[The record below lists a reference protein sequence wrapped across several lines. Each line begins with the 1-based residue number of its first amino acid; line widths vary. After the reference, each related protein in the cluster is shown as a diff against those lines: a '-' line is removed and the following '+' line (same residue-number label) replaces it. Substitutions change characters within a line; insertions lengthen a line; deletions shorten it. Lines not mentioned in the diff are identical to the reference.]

1 MKFLCI
7 GDVIGRTG
15 RNALKRFLPEVKEKH
30 QPDFIVLN
38 GENAAGG
45 FGLTKKV
52 YDELLSMGIDVITSG
67 NHIFDKKEITQFI
80 DQEEKLLRPANY
92 PPQALGR
99 GYGIYEKNGKKI
111 AVINLM
117 GRVFMGIPLDCPFR
131 KFDEIYEKIKEEV
144 DYIIVDFHAEATSE
158 KTAFGYYVDGRAD
171 IVFGTHS
178 HVATADDMI
187 LPKGTAYITDVGLT
201 GPKYSVIGMKIEEPI
216 QKFITGMPVKY
227 DVAKGPLI
235 FQAIF
240 VKKTE
245 EKTEIIRLKLEEE

>member
-1 MKFLCI
+1 MRFLCI

-15 RNALKRFLPEVKEKH
+15 RNSLKEFLPTVVKEEKV
-30 QPDFIVLN
+30 DFVIAN

-52 YDELLSMGIDVITSG
+52 FNELVELGIDVITSG
-67 NHIFDKKEITQFI
+67 NHIFDKKEIVQFI
-80 DQEEKLLRPANY
+80 DEEEKLLRPANY

-99 GYGIYEKNGKKI
+99 GYGIYTKNGKKI

-117 GRVFMGIPLDCPFR
+117 GRAFMGIPLDCPFR
-131 KFDEIYEKIKEEV
+131 KFDEIYEKIHEAV
-144 DYIIVDFHAEATSE
+144 DFIIVDFHGEATSE
-158 KTAFGYYVDGRAD
+158 KAAFGFYVDGRAD

-178 HVATADDMI
+178 HVATADEII

-216 QKFITGMPVKY
+216 KKFLTGMPVKY
-227 DVAKGPLI
+227 EVAKGELL
-235 FQAIF
+235 FQAFF
-240 VKKTE
+240 V
-245 EKTEIIRLKLEEE
+245 EKEGNETKIKRIKLSQ

>member
-15 RNALKRFLPEVKEKH
+15 RNALKRFLPEVREKY

-117 GRVFMGIPLDCPFR
+117 GRVFMGISLDCPFR

-178 HVATADDMI
+178 HVATADEMI

-227 DVAKGPLI
+227 DVAKGALI

-245 EKTEIIRLKLEEE
+245 EKTEIIRLKFEEE